1 MIRLASVVGW
11 CGLLLLIATGTT
23 AKAESTFWIRGVYTR
38 ESPRPQLSSEDKAWQ
53 RAIMLAESTPDA
65 FVLVG
70 TGSSMQPLYDTE
82 TILVL
87 RQLPFRELQRG
98 QTVLY
103 RNKRGKIVAHVLVSR
118 TRDGWRARGLNNHTH
133 DMEPVQA
140 ENLVGIVLAAF
151 KPVSPGVPGKYH
163 TAEASADRYSSK

>member
-11 CGLLLLIATGTT
+11 CGMLLIVATGTT
-23 AKAESTFWIRGVYTR
+23 AKAESTAWIRGIYTR
-38 ESPRPQLSSEDKAWQ
+38 GSPRPQLVSEEKAWQ
-53 RAIMLAESTPDA
+53 RAITLAEATPDA

-70 TGSSMQPLYDTE
+70 TGSSMQPLYDSA

-87 RQLPFRELQRG
+87 RQLPYQDLQRG

-118 TRDGWRARGLNNHTH
+118 TRDGWRAQGLNNHTH

-151 KPVSPGVPGKYH
+151 KPVAPVALGKDYAH
-163 TAEASADRYSSK
+163 EASADRYSAK

>member
-1 MIRLASVVGW
+1 MP
-11 CGLLLLIATGTT
+11 AT
-23 AKAESTFWIRGVYTR
+23 E
-38 ESPRPQLSSEDKAWQ
+38 EKAWQ
-53 RAIMLAESTPDA
+53 RAISLAEATPDA

-70 TGSSMQPLYDTE
+70 TGRSMQPLYESD

-87 RQLPFRELQRG
+87 RQLPFMELQRG

-103 RNKRGKIVAHVLVSR
+103 RNKRGKIIAHVLVSR
-118 TRDGWRARGLNNHTH
+118 TRDGWRARGLNNSIH

-151 KPVSPGVPGKYH
+151 KPVSVGPDGKRH
-163 TAEASADRYSSK
+163 VIGAATDRYTAK